1 MVLPTSMESFPLAS
15 FGDEWEAPMYKCSGR
30 LIAGL
35 LSCVVLVG
43 AGCAPPAEQPPVPVS
58 IAAGRAHT
66 CVVMSDATVRCWG
79 GNTSGELGDGTTVNR
94 PSAVK
99 VNGLS
104 DVAQIAAGSGTT
116 CAVRRDGTVWCWGS
130 NSYHVLGGFS
140 GAISSVPVQ
149 ITGIADAV
157 SVGVSGNN
165 GNAREFGQ
173 HGCVVRRTG
182 GVSCWGG
189 NAFGQLGNGTKTDST
204 VPVDVVGIS
213 DATQV
218 AAGGAF
224 TCAVSRSGSIK
235 CWGSG
240 AWGKL
245 GIDDGNDHST
255 PVEVIGVSGAT
266 DLSAGSFYSCAIADG
281 GMAMCWGMATFGQVG
296 DGRNYSPFDPYR
308 FVSPPKTVVGPVV
321 TAGSGIAA
329 SPDPVYGTSAVGHSC
344 AVRAGASVAC
354 WGINLSG
361 ELGVSSPSEVASMP
375 VEVPGVSG
383 VTDVV
388 TGGSHSC
395 ALMSAEVRCW
405 GNNTFGQLGAGPG
418 LPWGPNPTPL
428 TVKGL

>member
-1 MVLPTSMESFPLAS
+1 MRSPRCPSRSQGLPTRCQSAFLATTGMLAS
-15 FGDEWEAPMYKCSGR
+15 LVST
-30 LIAGL
+30 
-35 LSCVVLVG
+35 VVLYVELVVCRVG
-43 AGCAPPAEQPPVPVS
+43 AETRLGS
-58 IAAGRAHT
+58 W
-66 CVVMSDATVRCWG
+66 VMAR
-79 GNTSGELGDGTTVNR
+79 R
-94 PSAVK
+94 PTR
-99 VNGLS
+99 LS
-104 DVAQIAAGSGTT
+104 RSTLLASPTQ
-116 CAVRRDGTVWCWGS
+116 RR
-130 NSYHVLGGFS
+130 LQQ
-140 GAISSVPVQ
+140 A
-149 ITGIADAV
+149 
-157 SVGVSGNN
+157 
-165 GNAREFGQ
+165 
-173 HGCVVRRTG
+173 
-182 GVSCWGG
+182 
-189 NAFGQLGNGTKTDST
+189 
-204 VPVDVVGIS
+204 
-213 DATQV
+213 
-218 AAGGAF
+218 AF

-375 VEVPGVSG
+375 VEVSGVSG